1 MLLIVVISVS
11 DHEVLEVTEFQVQF
25 HPHHHQQHNIG
36 QQQSKGSSYAGNAE
50 LMRLTARPHA
60 EAQNV
65 MESHK
70 YDGHDCNG
78 FHDKSH

>member
-1 MLLIVVISVS
+1 MS
-11 DHEVLEVTEFQVQF
+11 DHEVLEVRELQVQF
-25 HPHHHQQHNIG
+25 HPHHHQQQHNIG

-50 LMRLTARPHA
+50 LMRLNARPHA

-70 YDGHDCNG
+70 YDDHDG
-78 FHDKSH
+78 FHDKSNDK